1 MGNRFFLVLAA
12 CVLVFVGL
20 LVFNKNETNAPAAN
34 VSATNHTQGSGTVTL
49 VEYGDFE
56 CVFCGTFYPVVKE
69 VKEKYGDKITFQF
82 RHFPIISAHPNAMI
96 AHRAAEAAAKQGK
109 FFEMHD
115 LLYENQPR
123 WSASSGVSQG
133 TASNIIDG
141 FAEQIGL
148 NMEQYKA
155 DAASSAIN
163 DLIQAD
169 IKAGQDARVSATP
182 TFFID
187 GKKLDSP
194 RDNLDYFSEQIDAA
208 LAAKNGQ

>member
-1 MGNRFFLVLAA
+1 MGNRFFIVLAA
-12 CVLVFVGL
+12 CAILFVGL
-20 LVFNKNETNAPAAN
+20 LVFNKKDTNAPATNA
-34 VSATNHTQGSGTVTL
+34 SATNHTQGTGAVTL

-56 CVFCGTFYPVVKE
+56 CPYCGTFYPVLKQ

-96 AHRAAEAAAKQGK
+96 AHRAAEAAGKQGK

-115 LLYENQPR
+115 LLYENQMR
-123 WSASSGVSQG
+123 WSAQAGTSQ
-133 TASNIIDG
+133 TAATSIVEG
-141 FAEQIGL
+141 FAEQLGL
-148 NMEQYKA
+148 NMEQFKT

-169 IKAGQDARVSATP
+169 VKAGQDLRVSATP

-194 RDNLDYFSEQIDAA
+194 RDNLEYFSEQIDAA
-208 LAAKNGQ
+208 LATKNQ